1 MTAVFTSRF
10 NPGSAEAA
18 QRRAALQA
26 RLDALRALEERA
38 AAASARSLPQFEKRG
53 QLLPRQRVALLLDA
67 GAPWLPLCTLAG
79 YLQDVKD
86 PEKSVPGGGMVAG
99 VSDRFRKIYRNSREA
114 AGKIR
119 EQQAVESP

>member
-10 NPGSAEAA
+10 NVGSAEAT

-26 RLDALRALEERA
+26 RLHALRALEERA
-38 AAASARSLPQFEKRG
+38 AAASARSLPQFKKRG

-99 VSDRFRKIYRNSREA
+99 IGFVSGVRCMVVASD
-114 AGKIR
+114 
-119 EQQAVESP
+119 

>member
-10 NPGSAEAA
+10 NPGSVEAM
-18 QRRAALQA
+18 QRRAALQS
-26 RLDALRALEERA
+26 RIHALRALEERA

-79 YLQDVKD
+79 
-86 PEKSVPGGGMVAG
+86 
-99 VSDRFRKIYRNSREA
+99 
-114 AGKIR
+114 
-119 EQQAVESP
+119 